1 MNTIFKCNAN
11 AKYLT
16 KDLKGGYNNIN
27 FSLLDVYLDGKRPSV
42 KIQLSNIFKDHHIVA
57 KSSTT
62 AVVYDEWSLSNGLW
76 MKFYN
81 SQGKYKPE
89 LN

>member
-1 MNTIFKCNAN
+1 MNTIFKSNAN

-16 KDLKGGYNNIN
+16 KNLKGGYNNIN
-27 FSLLDVYLDGKRPSV
+27 FSLLDVYLDEKGPSV
-42 KIQLSNIFKDHHIVA
+42 KIQLSNIFKGHHIVA

-62 AVVYDEWSLSNGLW
+62 TVVYDEWSLSNGLW

-81 SQGKYKPE
+81 GHGKYKPE